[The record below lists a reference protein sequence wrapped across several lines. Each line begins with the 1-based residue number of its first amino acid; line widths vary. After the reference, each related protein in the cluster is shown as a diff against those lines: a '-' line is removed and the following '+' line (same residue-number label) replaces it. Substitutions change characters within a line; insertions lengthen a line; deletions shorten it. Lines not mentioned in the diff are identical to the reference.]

1 MLYEYITDWREV
13 ERLDAYPE
21 IERMSAE
28 IAVKSIREDEYPPEL
43 TELWDEEIRADVM
56 NGVM

>member
-28 IAVKSIREDEYPPEL
+28 IAVKSARDGYPPEL